1 MLVDHGVSSDATNL
15 LQISDRARFLC
26 VVYMPEHVGIHV
38 KVVEVPLYVD
48 CLFVPCESCRGA
60 TACRLSF
67 CSM

>member
-38 KVVEVPLYVD
+38 KVVEVPLHVD
-48 CLFVPCESCRGA
+48 YLFVVA
-60 TACRLSF
+60 WL
-67 CSM
+67 